1 MEIDILIYDHVKTDF
16 RMNLKAY
23 RVKLK
28 TRYDTPNITNL
39 NKCTNFVHSFMFGF
53 DVVDVGINKLI
64 PTI

>member
-1 MEIDILIYDHVKTDF
+1 MEINILIYHHMKIDF

-28 TRYDTPNITNL
+28 TRYDTPNIANL
-39 NKCTNFVHSFMFGF
+39 NKCTNFVHAFMLGF